1 MPKWD
6 KEKIAVLE
14 TNQLNM
20 ADSLKKIENKVTS
33 IEINAETNFREILTK
48 IDWLEN
54 KFANKWTEVAMKRAM
69 GIIMWIV
76 ISAMV
81 YQVIAK

>member
-48 IDWLEN
+48 
-54 KFANKWTEVAMKRAM
+54 
-69 GIIMWIV
+69 
-76 ISAMV
+76 
-81 YQVIAK
+81 

>member
-20 ADSLKKIENKVTS
+20 AQ
-33 IEINAETNFREILTK
+33 ILTAY
-48 IDWLEN
+48 N
-54 KFANKWTEVAMKRAM
+54 PC
-69 GIIMWIV
+69 
-76 ISAMV
+76 
-81 YQVIAK
+81 